1 MLVVI
6 EGVDGAGK
14 TALCSRVSWLLWSRL
29 PGKAGGH
36 FSVAVDREPT
46 RGPIGEMVRASLGRN
61 VERETMALLF
71 AADRV
76 EHKVRINA
84 ILREQDMVIC
94 DRYYHSTI
102 AYQGCDLDWTM
113 AINEHAMRP
122 DLALFIDV
130 PVDVAIGRIEA
141 RRAEDA
147 RRFSKAAPEWE
158 PDRQAMVAIRGRYQ
172 AMAAVGMLEAI
183 DGTPS
188 LEDVAEVVYQR
199 IVRLIEDRSI
209 VVEPVR
215 IDREVEDDMAVE
227 FDPSASQRMREW
239 VALWAGPFPSEKPL
253 NDGSDSPTVSDN
265 PE

>member
-6 EGVDGAGK
+6 EGLDGAGK

-29 PGKAGGH
+29 PGKAQGH

-46 RGPIGEMVRASLGRN
+46 RGPIGELVRASLGKN
-61 VERETMALLF
+61 IEPETMALLF

-76 EHKVRINA
+76 EHRVKIEA
-84 ILREQDMVIC
+84 ILREQDMVLC

-102 AYQGCDLDWTM
+102 AYQACDMEWTL
-113 AINEHAMRP
+113 AINAYARRP

-130 PVDVAIGRIEA
+130 PVDVAIERIEA

-147 RRFSKAAPEWE
+147 RRFSKATPEWD
-158 PDRQAMVAIRGRYQ
+158 PDRDGLTAIRVRYQSMVA
-172 AMAAVGMLEAI
+172 AGMLEAI

-188 LEDVAEVVYQR
+188 LEDVAEAVYQR

-209 VVEPVR
+209 AIGFADKVIAAERAVSPKER
-215 IDREVEDDMAVE
+215 AAEVGL
-227 FDPSASQRMREW
+227 PY
-239 VALWAGPFPSEKPL
+239 
-253 NDGSDSPTVSDN
+253 